1 MSGEIEEMRS
11 QIEDLVGKVS
21 DLAMQDLRET
31 IDAGEDKASSK
42 EKQLLRVRR
51 SFEKAYHLLSD
62 LEDEV
67 RH

>member
-31 IDAGEDKASSK
+31 IDAGEDKAKRSNFCALDDPWK
-42 EKQLLRVRR
+42 RR
-51 SFEKAYHLLSD
+51 IIFF
-62 LEDEV
+62 
-67 RH
+67 RI

>member
-31 IDAGEDKASSK
+31 IDLAKIRHLPKRSNFYALDDPWK
-42 EKQLLRVRR
+42 RR
-51 SFEKAYHLLSD
+51 IIFFQI
-62 LEDEV
+62 
-67 RH
+67 

>member
-31 IDAGEDKASSK
+31 IDDGEDKASSK
-42 EKQLLRVRR
+42 EKLLLRVRR
-51 SFEKAYHLLSD
+51 YL
-62 LEDEV
+62 
-67 RH
+67 